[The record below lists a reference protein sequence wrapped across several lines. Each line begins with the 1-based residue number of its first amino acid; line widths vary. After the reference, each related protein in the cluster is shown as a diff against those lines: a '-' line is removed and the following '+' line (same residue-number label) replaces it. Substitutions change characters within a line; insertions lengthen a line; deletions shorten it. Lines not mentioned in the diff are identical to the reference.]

1 MPIILSVFAFCWLVL
16 VAPNGLHAAS
26 PDKTE
31 STLRQLLIES
41 DRVVILGDSITFSG
55 RWVSYL
61 TCWMETAGTSARV
74 IDMALPSETVSG
86 LSENGH
92 AGGKFPRPD
101 LLERLDQVL
110 RISRPDVV
118 IACYGMN
125 CGIYQPFNT
134 ERFSKFQEGTI
145 RLHEKVEGIGAK
157 IIHLTPPVY
166 DQRPDKPGPAGLTD
180 YEHVLDQYSK
190 WLLSKQQDG
199 WMVIDIHGPMKDLL
213 KLNRS
218 SNPSFVFAPDT
229 VHPGHEGHWA
239 ICRAILDD
247 VGVPGTWS
255 VKRTEQLLPHVTQR
269 LEILRNAYISAA
281 GHSRPG
287 VPQGLPIDE
296 AITEANRLTALIR
309 SDE

>member
-1 MPIILSVFAFCWLVL
+1 
-16 VAPNGLHAAS
+16 
-26 PDKTE
+26 
-31 STLRQLLIES
+31 
-41 DRVVILGDSITFSG
+41 
-55 RWVSYL
+55 
-61 TCWMETAGTSARV
+61 METAGTSARV
-74 IDMALPSETVSG
+74 IDMALPSETVYG